1 MTVSADWG
9 RSYCNSACRTSLSA
23 GCSGE
28 AGVEAGVGLAEPV
41 AADGQGLGLGGFAIF
56 GLIVGGVVVVNVG
69 FAIEDLVHGFF
80 SNVV

>member
-1 MTVSADWG
+1 M
-9 RSYCNSACRTSLSA
+9 
-23 GCSGE
+23 
-28 AGVEAGVGLAEPV
+28 EAGVGLAEPV